1 MQKIVIVSSQP
12 DKDNP
17 LLVAMLNVL
26 FPECEIQVTNGAAE
40 SDFDG
45 IASEPI
51 EFDLRAGRD
60 ETSNFEC

>member
-26 FPECEIQVTNGAAE
+26 FPECEIQITTGAAE
-40 SDFDG
+40 TDFEEVQPESVAYDVSAG
-45 IASEPI
+45 ATETPVI
-51 EFDLRAGRD
+51 E
-60 ETSNFEC
+60 C

>member
-26 FPECEIQVTNGAAE
+26 FPECEIQVTSGAAE
-40 SDFDG
+40 TEFKGVQNEPVSFNMNAGTTDTP
-45 IASEPI
+45 IAK
-51 EFDLRAGRD
+51 
-60 ETSNFEC
+60 C